1 MAVYI
6 AAQSFIENNK
16 VIVNNFKILFFNV
29 TNKNNPKKIIK
40 SKLSLSN
47 NNSVDGLK
55 IDKKYKILDLKL
67 FNLK

>member
-16 VIVNNFKILFFNV
+16 VIVNNLKILFFNV
-29 TNKNNPKKIIK
+29 TNKNKPKKIIK

-47 NNSVDGLK
+47 NSSVDGLK

-67 FNLK
+67 FNQK

>member
-1 MAVYI
+1 M
-6 AAQSFIENNK
+6 
-16 VIVNNFKILFFNV
+16 LFFNV

-47 NNSVDGLK
+47 NSSVDGLK

>member
-16 VIVNNFKILFFNV
+16 VIVNNFNILFFNA
-29 TNKNNPKKIIK
+29 TNKNNPKKIIR

>member
-16 VIVNNFKILFFNV
+16 VIVNNLKILFFNV

-47 NNSVDGLK
+47 NNSVEGLK

>member
-16 VIVNNFKILFFNV
+16 VIVNNFNILFFNA
-29 TNKNNPKKIIK
+29 TNKNNPKKIIR

-47 NNSVDGLK
+47 NNRVDGLK